1 MRVFD
6 CNQDESEELLD
17 FEIDARHRWT
27 LPGLKCEVCG
37 DTWATTGVE
46 YPTVDIS
53 AEPYAKEYEKG
64 WPVSLPEFK
73 ERRARIRS
81 YFRED
86 ALLPPGAEFG
96 SLEGKATG
104 RFPDFVWFVPWTL
117 LLKRAAY
124 EQLRSYGV
132 ALPQAV
138 APQLRFSK
146 NSPADLVELEI
157 EPIALLADE
166 SFLLNGE
173 PCAGCGREARRVN
186 LPVVSTSSLPQHVDL
201 FRPRNFPTYIL
212 GNERF
217 KEAVEA
223 LSLKGIVFSELKC
236 D

>member
-6 CNQDESEELLD
+6 CNQDENEELVD
-17 FEIDARHRWT
+17 FEIDAAHKWT
-27 LPGLKCEVCG
+27 LPGVKCEVCG

-53 AEPYAKEYEKG
+53 AESYAKEYENP
-64 WPVSLPEFK
+64 WPVGLADLEQ
-73 ERRARIRS
+73 RRARIRS
-81 YFRED
+81 HFRDD

-96 SLEGKATG
+96 PLDGKSSG
-104 RFPDFVWFVPWTL
+104 RFPDFVWLSPWTL

-124 EQLRSYGV
+124 EQLGSHSV
-132 ALPQAV
+132 ALPRAV
-138 APQLRFSK
+138 APQLRFRG
-146 NSPADLVELEI
+146 NERADLVELEI
-157 EPIALLADE
+157 EPLALLAAE
-166 SFLLNGE
+166 SFLPNGE
-173 PCAGCGREARRVN
+173 PCAGCGREGRRVN
-186 LPVVSTSSLPQHVDL
+186 VPVVSASSVPHHVDL

-223 LSLKGIVFSELKC
+223 LSLKGIVFSDLKC